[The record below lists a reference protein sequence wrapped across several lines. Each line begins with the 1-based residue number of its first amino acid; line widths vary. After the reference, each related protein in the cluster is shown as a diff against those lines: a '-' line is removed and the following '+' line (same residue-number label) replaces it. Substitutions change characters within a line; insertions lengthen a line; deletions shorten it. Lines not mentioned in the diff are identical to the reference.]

1 MERDQFWITW
11 ELNKIKMNPMANRR
25 FEFFPIGRRNFHL
38 ERDDNIL
45 LLSNKQPN
53 EKSQNAHPSDHPKV
67 NRSRD
72 KYTKTGERK
81 LHLMYIHYGVHLS
94 CAFSKICLHFYCET
108 IWFYTSKPLKWVIF
122 GQKSYKIDKIIDN
135 LELKI
140 VIWNAKNVIL
150 ALQSE

>member
-11 ELNKIKMNPMANRR
+11 ELNKIKMNPMANGR
-25 FEFFPIGRRNFHL
+25 FEIFPIGRRNFHL

-81 LHLMYIHYGVHLS
+81 LRLMYIRNYA
-94 CAFSKICLHFYCET
+94 C
-108 IWFYTSKPLKWVIF
+108 IF
-122 GQKSYKIDKIIDN
+122 IVSQFDFTPQN
-135 LELKI
+135 L
-140 VIWNAKNVIL
+140 
-150 ALQSE
+150 

>member
-11 ELNKIKMNPMANRR
+11 ELNKIKMNPMANGR
-25 FEFFPIGRRNFHL
+25 FEIFPIGRRNFHL

-94 CAFSKICLHFYCET
+94 FAFFENMPAFLLWDNLILHLKTSKMGYFRSKI
-108 IWFYTSKPLKWVIF
+108 
-122 GQKSYKIDKIIDN
+122 
-135 LELKI
+135 
-140 VIWNAKNVIL
+140 
-150 ALQSE
+150 LQNR

>member
-1 MERDQFWITW
+1 MNEPKTDFEYI
-11 ELNKIKMNPMANRR
+11 LNGTGSVLDYLGAKQDKMNPMANGR
-25 FEFFPIGRRNFHL
+25 FEIFPIGRRNFHL

-81 LHLMYIHYGVHLS
+81 LHLMNIHYGITLMLRFFQNYA
-94 CAFSKICLHFYCET
+94 C
-108 IWFYTSKPLKWVIF
+108 IF
-122 GQKSYKIDKIIDN
+122 IVRQFDFTPQN
-135 LELKI
+135 L
-140 VIWNAKNVIL
+140 
-150 ALQSE
+150 